1 MSTTGNT
8 SVVQLLSVG
17 GVVVRNSEDGPEVA
31 LCGHV
36 DGAGFDWGLPKGTP
50 EPGETRPETA
60 LREVREETGL
70 EVVID
75 DYIGEIEYAFPW
87 PDDGLRVEEP
97 DGEQVIGHK
106 TVLFYLMSAV
116 GGSTDLHDHEF
127 DEVRWFPAD
136 AALTSLK
143 YENEAEIVK
152 EGLEKAAARK

>member
-1 MSTTGNT
+1 MSTTGNN
-8 SVVQLLSVG
+8 SIVRLLSVG

-31 LCGHV
+31 LCGHI

-50 EPGETRPETA
+50 EPGETRTQTA

-75 DYIGEIEYAFPW
+75 DYIGGIEYTFPW
-87 PDDGLRVEEP
+87 PNDGLRIEEP
-97 DGEQVIGHK
+97 VNNQIIGHK
-106 TVLFYLMSAV
+106 KVLFYLMSAV

-127 DEVRWFPAD
+127 DEVRWFPAE
-136 AALTSLK
+136 AALRSLR

-152 EGLEKAAARK
+152 AGLKRAAARK